1 MSAHLFILQS
11 RVCKITS
18 LSHVNLANDAKIQ
31 LNFESHKRQ
40 ARFSY
45 KYFSPANSE
54 IKAGISAQYGL
65 IRQLFDLNP
74 THLTPAFHVL
84 GDEVATDSLLGTRLR
99 ELS

>member
-1 MSAHLFILQS
+1 MSAYLFILQS

-18 LSHVNLANDAKIQ
+18 LSHVILTNDAKIQ
-31 LNFESHKRQ
+31 LNFESHKRE

-65 IRQLFDLNP
+65 IRQHFDLSP
-74 THLTPAFHVL
+74 IHLTPAFHML
-84 GDEVATDSLLGTRLR
+84 GDEVATDGLLGIGL
-99 ELS
+99 

>member
-1 MSAHLFILQS
+1 MNAYLFILQS
-11 RVCKITS
+11 RVCKTRS
-18 LSHVNLANDAKIQ
+18 LSHVILANDAKIQ

-65 IRQLFDLNP
+65 VRQHFDLSP
-74 THLTPAFHVL
+74 THLTRTFHAF
-84 GDEVATDSLLGTRLR
+84 GNEVATDAFLGIGCK
-99 ELS
+99 S